1 MIIPQVETTPVKG
14 KTEFLTSSFG
24 WREQS
29 NARTLAKWNC
39 EFLNFHEVVA
49 GLEVASR
56 ILLCLP
62 WRGFLV
68 EK

>member
-1 MIIPQVETTPVKG
+1 MVIPQAETTAVNG

-29 NARTLAKWNC
+29 NVMTLAKWNC
-39 EFLNFHEVVA
+39 EFLIFSEVVA